1 MIYFQFV
8 PRITGLSSFLQ
19 KRSSDTAAVHDYNYV
34 HFHTC
39 SCKVNRLRTGLYT
52 VRLPTGATDFLF
64 FPERHNYSWAHA
76 ASFSVG
82 AEA

>member
-1 MIYFQFV
+1 
-8 PRITGLSSFLQ
+8 
-19 KRSSDTAAVHDYNYV
+19 
-34 HFHTC
+34 
-39 SCKVNRLRTGLYT
+39 LRTGLYT